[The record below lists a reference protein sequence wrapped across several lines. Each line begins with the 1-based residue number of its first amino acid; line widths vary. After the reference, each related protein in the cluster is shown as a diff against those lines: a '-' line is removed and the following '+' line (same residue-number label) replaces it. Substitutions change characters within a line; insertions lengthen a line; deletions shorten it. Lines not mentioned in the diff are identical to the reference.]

1 MELVKQS
8 AAWFSTEAACK
19 QYAELKTL
27 EDRSVFLYS
36 YLRSLSSET
45 MDQSGF
51 VFKMAFF
58 LADAVANSKL
68 PYAAYPDIVDGTKNP
83 FVALMMTLKKP
94 YDNDA
99 MYCVMMAIL
108 CGVANPMN
116 QNDWIYDKSL
126 FADKKAYRQKLESLD
141 RGFLPS
147 SDAWLA
153 DPAAF
158 AVDEGLEFARAEL
171 IWMFRQAG

>member
-8 AAWFSTEAACK
+8 PAWFTTDAACK
-19 QYAELKTL
+19 AYANLDTL
-27 EDRSVFLYS
+27 EDRSIFLYS
-36 YLRSLSSET
+36 YLRSVSSET
-45 MDQSGF
+45 MDQQGL
-51 VFKMAFF
+51 VFKIAFF
-58 LADAVANSKL
+58 LADAVANSTL
-68 PYAAYPDIVDGTKNP
+68 PYAAYPDIVDGAKNP

-116 QNDWIYDKSL
+116 QNDWIYDATL
-126 FADKKAYRQKLESLD
+126 FADKKAYRQKLEALD

-158 AVDEGLEFARAEL
+158 AVDEGLEFARTEL